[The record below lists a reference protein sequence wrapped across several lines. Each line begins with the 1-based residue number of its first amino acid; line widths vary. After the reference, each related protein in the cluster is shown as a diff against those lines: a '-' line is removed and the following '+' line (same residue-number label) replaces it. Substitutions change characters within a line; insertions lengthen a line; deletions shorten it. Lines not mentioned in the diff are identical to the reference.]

1 MKGLG
6 SNSFLF
12 FPVPPVVLWAF
23 QIAVRRQVGVFAVGI
38 GFSLSS
44 SPFVEAVYRLPS
56 VALSA
61 ATLQMQHLHSHLIVA
76 LNLIQPNQTK
86 ARTLGDVRSIDV
98 KTG

>member
-1 MKGLG
+1 M
-6 SNSFLF
+6 
-12 FPVPPVVLWAF
+12 
-23 QIAVRRQVGVFAVGI
+23 FAVGI

-44 SPFVEAVYRLPS
+44 SPFAEAVYRLPS
-56 VALSA
+56 VALSS